1 MDEFNM
7 YSEFIT
13 DNTFATLPYFNIKET
28 GDDAYVEWNVGNRL
42 DRLAYTYYNNAAF
55 GKYILLAN
63 PQYLSEGDIEV
74 GNIVRIPMPK
84 QYLLDTIR
92 SKVQMSKRF

>member
-13 DNTFATLPYFNIKET
+13 DNTFATLPYFNIRET
-28 GDDAYVEWNVGNRL
+28 GDDAYVEWSIGNRL

-84 QYLLDTIR
+84 QYLLDSIR
-92 SKVQMSKRF
+92 SNVQMNKKF

>member
-7 YSEFIT
+7 YSDFIT
-13 DNTFATLPYFNIKET
+13 DNTFATLPFFNIKET
-28 GDDAYVEWNVGNRL
+28 SNDVYVEWNIGNRL
-42 DRLAYTYYNNAAF
+42 DKLAYTYYNNAAF
-55 GKYILLAN
+55 GKYLLLAN

-84 QYLLDTIR
+84 QYLLDSIR

>member
-28 GDDAYVEWNVGNRL
+28 GDDAYVEWSIGNRL
-42 DRLAYTYYNNAAF
+42 DRLAYTYYNDSSLWWIIASANNIHNAIFAF
-55 GKYILLAN
+55 EDGTVL
-63 PQYLSEGDIEV
+63 
-74 GNIVRIPMPK
+74 RIPTN
-84 QYLLDTIR
+84 YIEIVNNF
-92 SKVQMSKRF
+92 S